1 MRAILFIL
9 ILAVAAVIVALGT
22 GLVDIDQT
30 RGVEVPDVEATG
42 NGVSASGG
50 QAPAFDIETGSVQV
64 GTTQANVTVPNVQIQ
79 PAGNDAQPTVNN
91 VIAQ

>member
-30 RGVEVPDVEATG
+30 RGVEVPEVQATG

-64 GTTQANVTVPNVQIQ
+64 GTTQANVTVPSLEIQ
-79 PAGNDAQPTVNN
+79 PAGNDAQPSGNN
-91 VIAQ
+91 VVAP